1 MAVSGALVCLYI
13 LTCYHLDSQG
23 LICQTLIDLN
33 DFITPSQACIKPV
46 EQVKSS
52 EEIAKPGDAL
62 VSMVILV
69 SSFNADAYTDSNSR
83 GFVRKLL

>member
-23 LICQTLIDLN
+23 TPICQTLIDLN

-46 EQVKSS
+46 EQVKSA

-69 SSFNADAYTDSNSR
+69 S
-83 GFVRKLL
+83 